1 MSKSEQPK
9 LVCPACNHANEVERV
24 YCHNCGEKLDRSLL
38 PKVAEMTGT
47 DDQEKVKKQVKKMM
61 NPKRGALMGNIK
73 TFFQIIALSA
83 VVAAVFL
90 ACLPPD
96 AVPPAKTGMP
106 DRRPGDLWESMMSSK
121 LPVSLSFNEAEI
133 NYHLSRSL
141 KQEDSMIGLKFERAY
156 VHFTPGIFT
165 LTSQR
170 DAYGLTLYSGASF
183 KPVLKD
189 GKWDAEITGLRF
201 GRLGFPPALGKL
213 ASFTLGGVGKAFA
226 NQVKQLDRLEKIDI
240 SEGMIS
246 LVTKPAQ

>member
-1 MSKSEQPK
+1 MSKSEQSK

-38 PKVAEMTGT
+38 PKVSEMTGT

-61 NPKRGALMGNIK
+61 NPQRGAFMANVK
-73 TFFQIIALSA
+73 TFIQIVALSA

-96 AVPPAKTGMP
+96 AVPPVKTGMP

-121 LPVSLSFNEAEI
+121 LPVSLTFNETEI

-141 KQEDSMIGLKFERAY
+141 KQEDNAIGLKFERAF
-156 VHFTPGIFT
+156 VNFTPGIFT
-165 LTSQR
+165 LTAQR

-183 KPVLKD
+183 KPVLAD
-189 GKWDAEITGLRF
+189 GKWSMEITGLRF

-213 ASFTLGGVGKAFA
+213 ASVSLGGVGKAFEKQA
-226 NQVKQLDRLEKIDI
+226 KQLDRLEKIAI
-240 SEGMIS
+240 GEGMIS